1 MAEIYPADFGDDE
14 DKTKV
19 ISELFDSIQFYREK
33 GKSLAAI
40 HTAFCKSGLWAQG
53 YSSFAKG
60 YYQHRLEKEASDRG
74 GRVKQSRKK
83 SSVKNQK
90 VMKPATD
97 NSNEST
103 TDVNSQLD
111 SSAGLSPDM
120 TLAEKR
126 AFANRQFEK
135 RRGEI

>member
-19 ISELFDSIQFYREK
+19 ISELFDSIEFYREK

-40 HTAFCKSGLWAQG
+40 HTAFCKSGWWAQG

-60 YYQHRLEKEASDRG
+60 YYQHRLEKKASDRG
-74 GRVKQSRKK
+74 DCIEQSRKK
-83 SSVKNQK
+83 SSVKNRK
-90 VMKPATD
+90 VTEHPT
-97 NSNEST
+97 
-103 TDVNSQLD
+103 D
-111 SSAGLSPDM
+111 SSSDGNIDTDSKPVSSSGISPEM
-120 TLAEKR
+120 TLEEKR

-135 RRGEI
+135 RQREK